1 MTITELGAIGE
12 FVGAIVVVVTL
23 IFLTRQIRQSTV
35 QQKREET
42 ISVQRGQNEIISQ
55 FMDPMIGRAYVRT
68 ADGDLAVSVE
78 DRMVGITWVVQYLNH
93 FQIVYDLY
101 HDGTLSR
108 ERYEIWERF
117 AVGMVAPKGIL
128 SWWEEEA
135 GKLAFSQDIRE
146 LIDRKLRDSANPPTR
161 MNEHWTHFT
170 TEAWNDSSGRN
181 GEPGS

>member
-55 FMDPMIGRAYVRT
+55 FMDPMVGCAYVRT
-68 ADGDLAVSVE
+68 ADGDLAVSIE
-78 DRMVGITWVVQYLNH
+78 DRMVAITWVLQYLNH
-93 FQIVYDLY
+93 FQIVYDLF

-117 AVGMVAPKGIL
+117 AVGIVAPKGI
-128 SWWEEEA
+128 SAWWEEED

-146 LIDRKLRDSANPPTR
+146 LIDRKLCDRANPPTP

-170 TEAWNDSSGRN
+170 TQAWNDNSGRS
-181 GEPGS
+181 GKPGS

>member
-55 FMDPMIGRAYVRT
+55 FMDPMVGCAYVRT
-68 ADGDLAVSVE
+68 ADGDLAVSIE
-78 DRMVGITWVVQYLNH
+78 DRMVAITWVLQYLNH
-93 FQIVYDLY
+93 FQIVYDLF

-117 AVGMVAPKGIL
+117 AVGIVAPKERG
-128 SWWEEEA
+128 SWHGGRQKTVSSPSRRTSVSSSIENCVTER
-135 GKLAFSQDIRE
+135 IR
-146 LIDRKLRDSANPPTR
+146 RRR
-161 MNEHWTHFT
+161 
-170 TEAWNDSSGRN
+170 
-181 GEPGS
+181 